1 MTEEQIRMFF
11 AVNGKYFEQAA
22 VPMLHDIL
30 AGLPADRAIMVS
42 SLNYKDPTTALLLS
56 LIPLLT
62 IFING
67 VDRLYLGQLGLGLLK
82 FFTLGGLGL
91 WTIADWFLIMGSAR
105 RRNLSLLLE
114 SLGYP
119 GF

>member
-1 MTEEQIRMFF
+1 MTDEQIQMFF

-22 VPMLHDIL
+22 APMLQDIL
-30 AGLPADRAIMVS
+30 ASLPPERAAAVNM
-42 SLNYKDPTTALLLS
+42 LNYKDPTTALLLS
-56 LIPLLT
+56 LIPLVTVL
-62 IFING
+62 ING
-67 VDRLYLGQLGLGLLK
+67 VDRIYLGQLGLGLLK

-119 GF
+119 AL

>member
-1 MTEEQIRMFF
+1 M
-11 AVNGKYFEQAA
+11 NGKYFEQAA

-30 AGLPADRAIMVS
+30 AGLPADRAMMVS

-56 LIPLLT
+56 LIP
-62 IFING
+62 
-67 VDRLYLGQLGLGLLK
+67 LGQLGLGLLK